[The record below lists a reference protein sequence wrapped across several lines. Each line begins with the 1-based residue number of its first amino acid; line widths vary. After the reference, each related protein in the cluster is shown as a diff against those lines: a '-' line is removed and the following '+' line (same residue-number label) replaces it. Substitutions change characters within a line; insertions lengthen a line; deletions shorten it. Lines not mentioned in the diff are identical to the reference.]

1 MKNIVLFLLFFSIS
15 SFALSLD
22 QVRAELKKSA
32 FARDSVEM
40 SIRTTVNTPAGKQV
54 VSIYMVQKG
63 ASKTYTE
70 MKSPLLNQRS
80 IVNGSRMKVIDLNT
94 KKSQILPYNG
104 EALEAQ
110 SYTKFNPLDSGD
122 WHEPV
127 HVSGDLYSIVG
138 DKGTLYYDSAKK
150 RIEKIESNDA
160 ERNTLTTFTYDA
172 MNELKKMEVSVIV
185 SGIETKVTTEI
196 LALRSSAKFPDKL
209 FEF

>member
-1 MKNIVLFLLFFSIS
+1 MKKLILALSLLATA

-22 QVRAELKKSA
+22 QVRADLKKSA
-32 FARDSVEM
+32 LARDSIEM
-40 SIRTTVNTPAGKQV
+40 NIRTTVNSPAGKQV

-63 ASKTYTE
+63 VSKVYTE

-122 WHEPV
+122 WQEPV
-127 HVSGDLYSIVG
+127 HVSGNLFSIVG
-138 DKGTLYYDSAKK
+138 AQGTLYYDSAKK

-160 ERNTLTTFTYDA
+160 GKSALTTFTYDA
-172 MNELKKMEVSVIV
+172 MNNLKKMEVSVLV
-185 SGIETKVTTEI
+185 SGIETKITTEI

>member
-1 MKNIVLFLLFFSIS
+1 MKKFIFALLLFSVS
-15 SFALSLD
+15 TFALSLD
-22 QVRAELKKSA
+22 QVRADLKKSA

>member
-1 MKNIVLFLLFFSIS
+1 MKKLVIALCLLVTS

-22 QVRAELKKSA
+22 QVRADLKKSA

-104 EALEAQ
+104 DALEAQ
-110 SYTKFNPLDSGD
+110 SYTKFNPLESGE
-122 WHEPV
+122 WQEPV
-127 HVSGDLYSIVG
+127 HVSDNLYSIAG
-138 DKGTLYYDSAKK
+138 AQGTLYYDSAKK
-150 RIEKIESNDA
+150 RIEKIESVDA
-160 ERNTLTTFTYDA
+160 EKNTLTTFSYDA
-172 MNELKKMEVSVIV
+172 SNNLKKMEVSVIV
-185 SGIETKVTTEI
+185 SGVETKVTTEI

>member
-1 MKNIVLFLLFFSIS
+1 MKKIIFTLLILSIS

-22 QVRAELKKSA
+22 QVRTDLKMSA
-32 FARDSVEM
+32 LSRDSVEM
-40 SIRTTVNTPAGKQV
+40 SIRTTVDTPAGKQV

-63 ASKTYTE
+63 TSKTYTE
-70 MKSPLLNQRS
+70 MKSSLLNQRS
-80 IVNGSRMKVIDLNT
+80 IVNGARMKVIDLNT

-122 WHEPV
+122 WQEPV
-127 HVSGDLYSIVG
+127 HVSDNLYSITGSQGV
-138 DKGTLYYDSAKK
+138 LYYDSAKK

-160 ERNTLTTFTYDA
+160 DKSALTTFTYDA
-172 MNELKKMEVSVIV
+172 SNNLKKMEVSVIV

>member
-1 MKNIVLFLLFFSIS
+1 MKNLIIALSLLVTS

-22 QVRAELKKSA
+22 QVRAELKKSV

-63 ASKTYTE
+63 PSKTYTE

-94 KKSQILPYNG
+94 KKSQVLPYNG

-122 WHEPV
+122 WQEPV
-127 HVSGDLYSIVG
+127 HVSGNLYSIAG

-160 ERNTLTTFTYDA
+160 EKNTLTTFTYDA
-172 MNELKKMEVSVIV
+172 SDNLKKMEVSVIV

>member
-1 MKNIVLFLLFFSIS
+1 MKKIIFTLLFFSIS

-22 QVRAELKKSA
+22 QVRTDLKKSA
-32 FARDSVEM
+32 LSRDSVEM
-40 SIRTTVNTPAGKQV
+40 SIRTTVTTPAGQQG

-70 MKSPLLNQRS
+70 MKSSLLNQRS
-80 IVNGSRMKVIDLNT
+80 IVNGARMKVIDLNT

-122 WHEPV
+122 WQEPV
-127 HVSGDLYSIVG
+127 HVSDNLYSITGSQGV
-138 DKGTLYYDSAKK
+138 LYYDSVKK

-160 ERNTLTTFTYDA
+160 EKNTLTTFTYDA

-209 FEF
+209 FDF

>member
-1 MKNIVLFLLFFSIS
+1 MKKIIFTLLFFSIS

-22 QVRAELKKSA
+22 QVRTDLKKSA
-32 FARDSVEM
+32 LSRDSVEM

-54 VSIYMVQKG
+54 VSIHMVQKG
-63 ASKTYTE
+63 TSKIYTE
-70 MKSPLLNQRS
+70 MKSSLLNQRS
-80 IVNGSRMKVIDLNT
+80 IVNGARMKVIDLNT

-122 WHEPV
+122 WQEPV
-127 HVSGDLYSIVG
+127 HVSDNLYSITG
-138 DKGTLYYDSAKK
+138 SQGILFYDASKK

-160 ERNTLTTFTYDA
+160 DKNTLTTFTYDA
-172 MNELKKMEVSVIV
+172 MDNLKKMEVSVIV

>member
-1 MKNIVLFLLFFSIS
+1 MKKLVIALCLLASS

-22 QVRAELKKSA
+22 QVRADLKKSA
-32 FARDSVEM
+32 LARDSIEM
-40 SIRTTVNTPAGKQV
+40 NIRTTVNSPAGKQV

-63 ASKTYTE
+63 VFKVYTE

-122 WHEPV
+122 WQEPV
-127 HVSGDLYSIVG
+127 HVSGNLFSIVG
-138 DKGTLYYDSAKK
+138 AQGTLYYDSAKK

-160 ERNTLTTFTYDA
+160 GKSALTTFTYDA
-172 MNELKKMEVSVIV
+172 MNNLKKMEVSVLV
-185 SGIETKVTTEI
+185 SGIETKVVTEI
-196 LALRSSAKFPDKL
+196 LALRSSEKFPDKL

>member
-1 MKNIVLFLLFFSIS
+1 MKKIIFTLLFFSIS

-22 QVRAELKKSA
+22 QVRADLKKSA
-32 FARDSVEM
+32 LSRDSVEM
-40 SIRTTVNTPAGKQV
+40 SIRTTVNTPAGKQE

-63 ASKTYTE
+63 TSKTYTE
-70 MKSPLLNQRS
+70 MKSSLLNQRS

-122 WHEPV
+122 WQEPV
-127 HVSGDLYSIVG
+127 HVSGNLYSIAG

-160 ERNTLTTFTYDA
+160 EKNTLTTFTYDA
-172 MNELKKMEVSVIV
+172 SDNLKKMEVSVIV

>member
-1 MKNIVLFLLFFSIS
+1 MKKLVIALCLLASS

-22 QVRAELKKSA
+22 QVRADLKKSA
-32 FARDSVEM
+32 LARDSIEM
-40 SIRTTVNTPAGKQV
+40 NIRTTVNSPAGKQV

-63 ASKTYTE
+63 VSKVYTE

-122 WHEPV
+122 WQEPV
-127 HVSGDLYSIVG
+127 HVSGNLFSIVG
-138 DKGTLYYDSAKK
+138 AQGTLYYDSAKK

-160 ERNTLTTFTYDA
+160 GKNTLTTFTYDA
-172 MNELKKMEVSVIV
+172 MNNLKKMEVSVIV
-185 SGIETKVTTEI
+185 SGIETKVVTEI
-196 LALRSSAKFPDKL
+196 LALRSSEKFPDKL

>member
-1 MKNIVLFLLFFSIS
+1 MKKIIVTLFFFSIS

-22 QVRAELKKSA
+22 QIRADLKKSA
-32 FARDSVEM
+32 LSRDSVEM

-63 ASKTYTE
+63 TSKTYTE

-110 SYTKFNPLDSGD
+110 SYMKFNPLDSGD
-122 WHEPV
+122 WQEPV
-127 HVSGDLYSIVG
+127 HVSDNLYSITGSQGV
-138 DKGTLYYDSAKK
+138 LYYDSVKK
-150 RIEKIESNDA
+150 RIEKIESIDA
-160 ERNTLTTFTYDA
+160 EKNTLTTFTYDA
-172 MNELKKMEVSVIV
+172 MNELKKMDVSVIV

>member
-1 MKNIVLFLLFFSIS
+1 MKKIIFTLLILSIS

-22 QVRAELKKSA
+22 QVRTDLKMSA
-32 FARDSVEM
+32 LSRDSVEM

-70 MKSPLLNQRS
+70 MKSSLLNQRS
-80 IVNGSRMKVIDLNT
+80 IVNGARMKVIDLNT

-122 WHEPV
+122 WQEPV
-127 HVSGDLYSIVG
+127 HVSDNLYSITGSQGV
-138 DKGTLYYDSAKK
+138 LYYDSAKK

-160 ERNTLTTFTYDA
+160 EKNTLTTFTYDA

-185 SGIETKVTTEI
+185 SGVETKVTTEI
-196 LALRSSAKFPDKL
+196 LALRSSKNFPDKL

>member
-1 MKNIVLFLLFFSIS
+1 
-15 SFALSLD
+15 
-22 QVRAELKKSA
+22 
-32 FARDSVEM
+32 M

-122 WHEPV
+122 WQEPV
-127 HVSGDLYSIVG
+127 HVSDNLYSIVG
-138 DKGTLYYDSAKK
+138 SQGALYYDSAKK
-150 RIEKIESNDA
+150 RIEKIESVDA
-160 ERNTLTTFTYDA
+160 EKNTLTTFTYDA
-172 MNELKKMEVSVIV
+172 MNNLKKMEVSVIV

>member
-1 MKNIVLFLLFFSIS
+1 MKKIIFTILFISIS

-22 QVRAELKKSA
+22 QVRTDLKKSA
-32 FARDSVEM
+32 FSRDSVEM

-94 KKSQILPYNG
+94 KKSQVLPYNG

-122 WHEPV
+122 WQEPV
-127 HVSGDLYSIVG
+127 HVSDNLYSITGSQGV
-138 DKGTLYYDSAKK
+138 LYYDSAKK

-160 ERNTLTTFTYDA
+160 EKNTLTTFTYDA
-172 MNELKKMEVSVIV
+172 SNNLKKMEVSVIV
-185 SGIETKVTTEI
+185 SGFETKVTTEI

>member
-1 MKNIVLFLLFFSIS
+1 MKNLIIALSFLVTS

-22 QVRAELKKSA
+22 QVRADLKKSA
-32 FARDSVEM
+32 LARDSVEM

-70 MKSPLLNQRS
+70 MKSPLLNQRN

-122 WHEPV
+122 WQEPV
-127 HVSGDLYSIVG
+127 LVSDNLYSITG
-138 DKGTLYYDSAKK
+138 EKGTLYYDSAKK
-150 RIEKIESNDA
+150 RIERIESNDA
-160 ERNTLTTFTYDA
+160 EKNTLTTFTYDA
-172 MNELKKMEVSVIV
+172 SDNLKKMEVSVII

>member
-1 MKNIVLFLLFFSIS
+1 MKKLILALTFFATA

-22 QVRAELKKSA
+22 QVRADLKKSA
-32 FARDSVEM
+32 LTRDSVEM
-40 SIRTTVNTPAGKQV
+40 NIRTTVNTPAGKQV

-63 ASKTYTE
+63 ASKTFTE

-80 IVNGSRMKVIDLNT
+80 IVNGSRMKVIDLKT

-104 EALEAQ
+104 EALEVQ
-110 SYTKFNPLDSGD
+110 SYTKFNPLDSGN
-122 WHEPV
+122 WQEPV
-127 HVSGDLYSIVG
+127 LVSGNLYSIAG

-160 ERNTLTTFTYDA
+160 EKNTLTTFTYDA
-172 MNELKKMEVSVIV
+172 SDNLKKMEVSVIV
-185 SGIETKVTTEI
+185 SGVETKVTTEI

>member
-1 MKNIVLFLLFFSIS
+1 MKFFLTLLVFTSF
-15 SFALSLD
+15 SFALSLN
-22 QVRAELKKSA
+22 QIRADLKKSA
-32 FARDSVEM
+32 LARDSVEM

-63 ASKTYTE
+63 TSKTYTE

-94 KKSQILPYNG
+94 KKSQVLPYNG

-122 WHEPV
+122 WQEPV
-127 HVSGDLYSIVG
+127 HVSDNLYSITGSQGV
-138 DKGTLYYDSAKK
+138 LYYDSAKK

-160 ERNTLTTFTYDA
+160 EKNTLTTFTYDA
-172 MNELKKMEVSVIV
+172 SNNLKKMEVSVIV

>member
-1 MKNIVLFLLFFSIS
+1 VKNIVLFLLFLSIS

-122 WHEPV
+122 WQEPV
-127 HVSGDLYSIVG
+127 HVSDNLYSIVG
-138 DKGTLYYDSAKK
+138 SQGALYYDSAKK
-150 RIEKIESNDA
+150 RIEKIESVDA
-160 ERNTLTTFTYDA
+160 EKNTLTTFTYDA
-172 MNELKKMEVSVIV
+172 MNNLKKMEVSVIV

>member
-1 MKNIVLFLLFFSIS
+1 MKKIIFTILFFSIS

-22 QVRAELKKSA
+22 QVRTDLKKSA
-32 FARDSVEM
+32 FSRDSVEM

-94 KKSQILPYNG
+94 KKSQVLPYNG

-122 WHEPV
+122 WQEPV
-127 HVSGDLYSIVG
+127 HVSDNLYSITGSQGV
-138 DKGTLYYDSAKK
+138 LYYDSVKK

-160 ERNTLTTFTYDA
+160 EKNTLTTFTYDA
-172 MNELKKMEVSVIV
+172 SNNLKKMEVSVIV
-185 SGIETKVTTEI
+185 SGFETKVTTEI

>member
-1 MKNIVLFLLFFSIS
+1 MSGNLIYICKKIIFILLLFSVS

-63 ASKTYTE
+63 AFKTYTE
-70 MKSPLLNQRS
+70 MKSSLLNQRS
-80 IVNGSRMKVIDLNT
+80 IVNGARMKVIDLNT

-110 SYTKFNPLDSGD
+110 SYTKFNPLDSGV
-122 WHEPV
+122 WQEPV
-127 HVSGDLYSIVG
+127 YVSGNLYSIAG

-150 RIEKIESNDA
+150 THRENRKQ
-160 ERNTLTTFTYDA
+160 
-172 MNELKKMEVSVIV
+172 
-185 SGIETKVTTEI
+185 
-196 LALRSSAKFPDKL
+196 
-209 FEF
+209 

>member
-1 MKNIVLFLLFFSIS
+1 MKKIIYTLLLFSVS
-15 SFALSLD
+15 SFALSLN
-22 QVRAELKKSA
+22 QVRAELKKST

-70 MKSPLLNQRS
+70 MKSSLLNQRS

-122 WHEPV
+122 WQEPV
-127 HVSGDLYSIVG
+127 HVSDNLYSITGSQGV
-138 DKGTLYYDSAKK
+138 LYYDSAKK
-150 RIEKIESNDA
+150 RIEKIESNVADKSA
-160 ERNTLTTFTYDA
+160 LTTFTYDA
-172 MNELKKMEVSVIV
+172 SNNLKKMEVSVIV

-196 LALRSSAKFPDKL
+196 FALRSSAKFPDKL

>member
-1 MKNIVLFLLFFSIS
+1 MKKLVIALCLLASS

-22 QVRAELKKSA
+22 QVRADLKKSA
-32 FARDSVEM
+32 LARDSIEM
-40 SIRTTVNTPAGKQV
+40 NIRTTVNSPAGKQV

-63 ASKTYTE
+63 VSKVYTE

-122 WHEPV
+122 WQEPV
-127 HVSGDLYSIVG
+127 HVSDNLYSITGSQGV
-138 DKGTLYYDSAKK
+138 LYYDSAKK

-160 ERNTLTTFTYDA
+160 EKNTQTTFTYDA
-172 MNELKKMEVSVIV
+172 ANNLKKMEVSVIV
-185 SGIETKVTTEI
+185 SGIETKVVTEI
-196 LALRSSAKFPDKL
+196 LALRSSEKFPDKL

>member
-1 MKNIVLFLLFFSIS
+1 
-15 SFALSLD
+15 
-22 QVRAELKKSA
+22 
-32 FARDSVEM
+32 
-40 SIRTTVNTPAGKQV
+40 
-54 VSIYMVQKG
+54 
-63 ASKTYTE
+63 

-122 WHEPV
+122 WQEPV
-127 HVSGDLYSIVG
+127 HVSGNLYSIAG

-160 ERNTLTTFTYDA
+160 ENNTLTTFTYDA
-172 MNELKKMEVSVIV
+172 SDNLKKMEVSVIV

-209 FEF
+209 FDF

>member
-1 MKNIVLFLLFFSIS
+1 MKKIIFILLLFSVS
-15 SFALSLD
+15 TFALSLD

-40 SIRTTVNTPAGKQV
+40 SIRTTVNTPMGKQV

-63 ASKTYTE
+63 SSKTYTE
-70 MKSPLLNQRS
+70 MKSPLLSQRS

-110 SYTKFNPLDSGD
+110 AYTKFNPLDSGD
-122 WHEPV
+122 WQEPV
-127 HVSGDLYSIVG
+127 HVSGNLYSIAG
-138 DKGTLYYDSAKK
+138 DMETLYYDSAKK

-160 ERNTLTTFTYDA
+160 EKNTLTTFTYDA
-172 MNELKKMEVSVIV
+172 SDNLKKMEVSVIV
-185 SGIETKVTTEI
+185 SGIETNVTTEI

>member
-1 MKNIVLFLLFFSIS
+1 MKKIIFILLFFSIS

-22 QVRAELKKSA
+22 QIRADLKKSA
-32 FARDSVEM
+32 IARDSVEM
-40 SIRTTVNTPAGKQV
+40 SIRTTVSTPAGKQV

-80 IVNGSRMKVIDLNT
+80 IVNGPRMKVIDLNT
-94 KKSQILPYNG
+94 KEFQILPYNG
-104 EALEAQ
+104 EALEVQ

-122 WHEPV
+122 WQEPV
-127 HVSGDLYSIVG
+127 HVSDNLYLIAGLQGV
-138 DKGTLYYDSAKK
+138 LYYDSAKK

-160 ERNTLTTFTYDA
+160 EKNTLTTFTYDA

>member
-1 MKNIVLFLLFFSIS
+1 MKKIIVTLLFFSIS

-22 QVRAELKKSA
+22 QIRADLKKSA
-32 FARDSVEM
+32 LSRDSVEM

-63 ASKTYTE
+63 KSKTYTE
-70 MKSPLLNQRS
+70 MKSSLLNQRS
-80 IVNGSRMKVIDLNT
+80 IVNGARMKVIDLNT

-122 WHEPV
+122 WQEPV
-127 HVSGDLYSIVG
+127 HVSDNLYSITGSQGV
-138 DKGTLYYDSAKK
+138 LYYDSVKK
-150 RIEKIESNDA
+150 RIEKIESIDA
-160 ERNTLTTFTYDA
+160 EKNTLTTFTYDA
-172 MNELKKMEVSVIV
+172 MNELKKMDVSVIV
-185 SGIETKVTTEI
+185 SGIKTKVTTEI

>member
-1 MKNIVLFLLFFSIS
+1 MKKIIVTLLFFSIS

-22 QVRAELKKSA
+22 QIRADLKKSA
-32 FARDSVEM
+32 LSRDSVEM

-63 ASKTYTE
+63 KSKTYTE
-70 MKSPLLNQRS
+70 MKSSLLNQRS
-80 IVNGSRMKVIDLNT
+80 IVNGARMKVIDLNT

-122 WHEPV
+122 WQEPV
-127 HVSGDLYSIVG
+127 HVSDNLYSITGSQGV
-138 DKGTLYYDSAKK
+138 LYYDSVKK
-150 RIEKIESNDA
+150 RIEKIESIDA
-160 ERNTLTTFTYDA
+160 EKNTLTTFTYDA
-172 MNELKKMEVSVIV
+172 MNELKKMDVSVIV

>member
-1 MKNIVLFLLFFSIS
+1 MKNFIIAFSLLVTS

-22 QVRAELKKSA
+22 QVRADLKKSA
-32 FARDSVEM
+32 LSRDSVEM

-110 SYTKFNPLDSGD
+110 SYMKFNPLDSGD
-122 WHEPV
+122 WQEPV
-127 HVSGDLYSIVG
+127 HVSDNLYSITG
-138 DKGTLYYDSAKK
+138 TQGTLYYDSAKK
-150 RIEKIESNDA
+150 RIEKIESVDS
-160 ERNTLTTFTYDA
+160 EKNTLTTFTYDA

>member
-1 MKNIVLFLLFFSIS
+1 MKKIIVTLFFFSIS

-22 QVRAELKKSA
+22 QIRADLKKSA
-32 FARDSVEM
+32 LSRDSVEM

-63 ASKTYTE
+63 TSKTYTE
-70 MKSPLLNQRS
+70 MKSPLLNQRN

-110 SYTKFNPLDSGD
+110 SYMKFNPLDSGD
-122 WHEPV
+122 WQEPV
-127 HVSGDLYSIVG
+127 HVSDNLYSITGSQGV
-138 DKGTLYYDSAKK
+138 LYYDSVKK
-150 RIEKIESNDA
+150 RIEKIESIDA
-160 ERNTLTTFTYDA
+160 EKNTLTTFTYDA
-172 MNELKKMEVSVIV
+172 MNELKKMDVSVIV

>member
-1 MKNIVLFLLFFSIS
+1 MKKLILALSLLATA

-22 QVRAELKKSA
+22 QVRTDLKKSA
-32 FARDSVEM
+32 LSRDSVEM

-122 WHEPV
+122 WREPV
-127 HVSGDLYSIVG
+127 HVSDNLYSIVG
-138 DKGTLYYDSAKK
+138 SQGVLYYDSAKK
-150 RIEKIESNDA
+150 RIEKIESIDA
-160 ERNTLTTFTYDA
+160 ERNALTTFTYDA
-172 MNELKKMEVSVIV
+172 SNNLKKMEVSVIV
-185 SGIETKVTTEI
+185 SGVETKVTTEI
-196 LALRSSAKFPDKL
+196 LTLRSSAKFPDKL

>member
-1 MKNIVLFLLFFSIS
+1 MKKLVIALCLLASS

-22 QVRAELKKSA
+22 QVRADLKKSA
-32 FARDSVEM
+32 LARDSIEM
-40 SIRTTVNTPAGKQV
+40 NIRTTVNSPAGKQV

-63 ASKTYTE
+63 VSKVYTE

-122 WHEPV
+122 WREPV
-127 HVSGDLYSIVG
+127 HVSDNLYSIVG
-138 DKGTLYYDSAKK
+138 SQGVLYYDSAKK
-150 RIEKIESNDA
+150 RIEKIESIDA
-160 ERNTLTTFTYDA
+160 ERNALTTFTYDA
-172 MNELKKMEVSVIV
+172 SNNLKKMEVSVIV
-185 SGIETKVTTEI
+185 SGVETKVTTEI

>member
-1 MKNIVLFLLFFSIS
+1 MKKIIFILLFFSIS

-22 QVRAELKKSA
+22 QVRTDLKKSA
-32 FARDSVEM
+32 LARDSVEM

-94 KKSQILPYNG
+94 KKSQVLPYNG

-122 WHEPV
+122 WQEPV
-127 HVSGDLYSIVG
+127 HVSDNLYSITGSQGV
-138 DKGTLYYDSAKK
+138 LYYDSAKK

-160 ERNTLTTFTYDA
+160 EKNTLTTFTYDA
-172 MNELKKMEVSVIV
+172 SNNLKKMEVSVIV

>member
-1 MKNIVLFLLFFSIS
+1 MKKIIFTILFFSIS

-22 QVRAELKKSA
+22 QVRTDLKKSA
-32 FARDSVEM
+32 FSRDSVEM

-94 KKSQILPYNG
+94 KKSQVLPYNG

-122 WHEPV
+122 WQEPV
-127 HVSGDLYSIVG
+127 HVSDNLYSITGSQGV
-138 DKGTLYYDSAKK
+138 LYYDSAKK

-160 ERNTLTTFTYDA
+160 EKNTLTTFTYDA
-172 MNELKKMEVSVIV
+172 SNNLKKMEVSVIV

>member
-1 MKNIVLFLLFFSIS
+1 MKKIIFTILFFSIS

-22 QVRAELKKSA
+22 QVRTDLKKSA
-32 FARDSVEM
+32 FSRDSVEM

-63 ASKTYTE
+63 TSKTYTE

-80 IVNGSRMKVIDLNT
+80 IVNGSRMKVVDLNT

-122 WHEPV
+122 WQEPV
-127 HVSGDLYSIVG
+127 HVSGNLYSIAG

-160 ERNTLTTFTYDA
+160 EKNTLTTFTYDA
-172 MNELKKMEVSVIV
+172 MSELKKMEVSVIV
-185 SGIETKVTTEI
+185 SGVETKVTTEI
-196 LALRSSAKFPDKL
+196 LALRSSKNFPDKL

>member
-1 MKNIVLFLLFFSIS
+1 MKKLVIALCLLASS

-22 QVRAELKKSA
+22 QVRADLKKSA
-32 FARDSVEM
+32 LARDSIEM
-40 SIRTTVNTPAGKQV
+40 NIRTTVNSPAGKQV

-63 ASKTYTE
+63 VSKVYTE

-122 WHEPV
+122 WQEPV
-127 HVSGDLYSIVG
+127 HVSDNLYSITGSQGV
-138 DKGTLYYDSAKK
+138 LYYDSAKK

-160 ERNTLTTFTYDA
+160 EKNTQTTFTYDA
-172 MNELKKMEVSVIV
+172 ANNLKKMEVSVIV
-185 SGIETKVTTEI
+185 SGIETKVVTEI

>member
-1 MKNIVLFLLFFSIS
+1 MTNLIIALSFLVTS

-22 QVRAELKKSA
+22 QVRADLNKSA
-32 FARDSVEM
+32 LARDSVEM
-40 SIRTTVNTPAGKQV
+40 SVRTTVNTPAGKQV

-122 WHEPV
+122 WQEPV
-127 HVSGDLYSIVG
+127 HVSGNLYSIAG

-160 ERNTLTTFTYDA
+160 EKNTLTTFTYDA
-172 MNELKKMEVSVIV
+172 SDNLKKMEVSVII